1 MKYINDFLIYNLLE
15 NTSNLQFIKK
25 ERKKGN
31 KTDIYDVIK
40 HGQVIGQ
47 IKWNSRIRSYGFL
60 PSNDCDE
67 QIKEFI
73 QKQMKKRKINK

>member
-31 KTDIYDVIK
+31 KTDISDVLK
-40 HGQVIGQ
+40 NGQVIGQ
-47 IKWNSRIRSYGFL
+47 RKWASRIRSYGFL

-73 QKQMKKRKINK
+73 QKQMKKRKSK

>member
-40 HGQVIGQ
+40 DGQVIGQ
-47 IKWNSRIRSYGFL
+47 IKWSSRIRSYGFL

-67 QIKEFI
+67 QIREFI
-73 QKQMKKRKINK
+73 QKQMKKRKSK

>member
-40 HGQVIGQ
+40 NGQVIGQ
-47 IKWNSRIRSYGFL
+47 IKWSSRIRSYGFL
-60 PSNDCDE
+60 PSKDCGE

-73 QKQMKKRKINK
+73 QKQMKKRKSK